1 MAGVIVAAAG
11 WLVGCSAASVVPD
24 DGGADVT
31 KVTGAVTYLERIALS
46 PTAAINVQL
55 VEVSRADAPAIVLG
69 EQVIQVAGNQV
80 PFTFEIGFDPAE
92 IQAKHTYAVQAR
104 IEDNGKLRFISDQH
118 YAAITRGA
126 PSTANILL
134 KPVGGSRQ

>member
-1 MAGVIVAAAG
+1 MAGVIVAVAG
-11 WLVGCSAASVVPD
+11 WLVGCSAASIVPG

-46 PTAAINVQL
+46 PTAVINVQFL
-55 VEVSRADAPAIVLG
+55 EASRADAPAIVLG
-69 EQVIQVAGNQV
+69 EQIIQAAGNQV

-92 IQAKHTYAVQAR
+92 IQANHTYAVQAR
-104 IEDNGKLRFISDQH
+104 IEDSGKLRFISDQH

-126 PSTANILL
+126 PSAVNILF

>member
-1 MAGVIVAAAG
+1 MAGVIVAVAG
-11 WLVGCSAASVVPD
+11 WLV
-24 DGGADVT
+24 
-31 KVTGAVTYLERIALS
+31 
-46 PTAAINVQL
+46 
-55 VEVSRADAPAIVLG
+55 LG
-69 EQVIQVAGNQV
+69 EQAIQATGNHV
-80 PFTFEIGFDPAE
+80 PFTVEIGFDPAE
-92 IQAKHTYAVQAR
+92 IRVNHTYAGQAR